1 MKTNG
6 QIWTVRNQKWNMT
19 REHVIAHIFFIII
32 SETYL
37 GLKKNIK
44 IPVYADD
51 VMLWT
56 NNAKELKI

>member
-1 MKTNG
+1 
-6 QIWTVRNQKWNMT
+6 MT

-56 NNAKELKI
+56 NNAKQGKTSTSLTTYAINLTIKII